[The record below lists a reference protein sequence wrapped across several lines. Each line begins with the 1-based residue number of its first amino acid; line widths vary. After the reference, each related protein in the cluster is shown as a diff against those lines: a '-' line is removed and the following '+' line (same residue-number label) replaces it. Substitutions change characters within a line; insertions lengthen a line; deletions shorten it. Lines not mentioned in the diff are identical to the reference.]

1 MRLFDPD
8 IAVLDALKS
17 TNISLTLGIRNED
30 LPAMAAAMEPVNTW
44 FKTYVEPY
52 LNDIVFEHI
61 VAGNELVPGDLANY
75 ILPVMQNFQTLLDA
89 QNLKGISMTTCV
101 ATTVLGNSFPPS
113 QSIFSDQSKECYD
126 IVVQDG
132 SFGYSNLLDAM
143 IDSFYWAMENA
154 GFADVEVVVSRVVGL
169 LRW

>member
-1 MRLFDPD
+1 MMLLIIQIALALCALGAKADTLVGVGVNYGRLGDNLPAPSDVVKLFQKNAITQMRLFDPD

-61 VAGNELVPGDLANY
+61 VAGNELVPETW
-75 ILPVMQNFQTLLDA
+75 QTT
-89 QNLKGISMTTCV
+89 S
-101 ATTVLGNSFPPS
+101 S
-113 QSIFSDQSKECYD
+113 Q
-126 IVVQDG
+126 
-132 SFGYSNLLDAM
+132 
-143 IDSFYWAMENA
+143 
-154 GFADVEVVVSRVVGL
+154 
-169 LRW
+169 